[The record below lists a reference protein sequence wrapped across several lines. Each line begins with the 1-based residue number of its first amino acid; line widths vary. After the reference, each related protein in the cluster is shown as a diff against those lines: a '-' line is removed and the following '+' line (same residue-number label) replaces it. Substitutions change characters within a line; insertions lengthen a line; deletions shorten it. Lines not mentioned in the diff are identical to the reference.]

1 MLQNPHGERQ
11 GANACGAQGT
21 CASFDV
27 DHLIQSVGSRSCDDM
42 PRLNTML
49 RPEHELLLCCGSP
62 AMSPAAER
70 RLHELVQSRIE
81 WSDVFR
87 SAGRH
92 GVAPLL
98 HRALASDP
106 RSSIPASLYDAF
118 ERHVIACGM
127 QSRLL
132 MRRSADTL
140 RLFEKDGLRALV
152 FKGGILAKLA
162 YGDVA
167 LRQFTDLDLL
177 VHRDD
182 YDRAR
187 TLLVRHGYRQH
198 ADYGWESTYLGD
210 ALLPVD
216 LHFSLTPTMF
226 PVPLDFDGWW
236 RRRQLVDVEGYEMPT
251 LSHEDLTIVL
261 AVQISKDAASG
272 TLRLAKLYDLAH
284 LIAHK
289 RDLDWTV
296 VAQESNRLRVRG
308 MLAFAVE
315 LVATL
320 LRQPIPAPAAAM
332 TRPRPRLRSLI
343 ARQTRE
349 VFQEIDAKGPTRR
362 RLIAFHWHLREDL
375 RDKLWPFLAIAL
387 ETVTPNDWDRAVIRL
402 PRSLFALYYV
412 IRPLRLAWTYGRPHA
427 NSRNA

>member
-1 MLQNPHGERQ
+1 
-11 GANACGAQGT
+11 
-21 CASFDV
+21 
-27 DHLIQSVGSRSCDDM
+27 
-42 PRLNTML
+42 
-49 RPEHELLLCCGSP
+49 
-62 AMSPAAER
+62 
-70 RLHELVQSRIE
+70 
-81 WSDVFR
+81 
-87 SAGRH
+87 
-92 GVAPLL
+92 
-98 HRALASDP
+98 
-106 RSSIPASLYDAF
+106 
-118 ERHVIACGM
+118 
-127 QSRLL
+127 

-140 RLFEKDGLRALV
+140 QLFEKDGLRALV

-210 ALLPVD
+210 GLLPVD

-226 PVPLDFDGWW
+226 PLPLDFDGWW
-236 RRRQLVDVEGYEMPT
+236 RRRQLVDVEGHEMPT
-251 LSHEDLTIVL
+251 LSHEDLTIAL

-289 RDLDWTV
+289 RDLDWTA
-296 VAQESNRLRVRG
+296 VAQESNRLRARG
-308 MLAFAVE
+308 MLAFAME

-320 LRQPIPAPAAAM
+320 LRQRFPAPAAAT

-349 VFQEIDAKGPTRR
+349 VFREIDAKGPTRR
-362 RLIAFHWHLREDL
+362 RLIAFHWHLREDV

-387 ETVTPNDWDRAVIRL
+387 ETVRPNDWDRAVIRL

-412 IRPLRLAWTYGRPHA
+412 VRPLRLAWTYGRPHA
-427 NSRNA
+427 NRRNA